1 MYISSFRHLPLRT
14 SSYFLLEH
22 RSIGVPHL
30 VYGDRAADITE
41 ICHNFALDAVLS
53 APFSIKIVKELLKKQ
68 DELLIETIGLR
79 VPVSFYEEDFVL
91 VIRSKD
97 SGKILHI
104 LIFPIHEIWLLPQ
117 N

>member
-1 MYISSFRHLPLRT
+1 LRT

-53 APFSIKIVKELLKKQ
+53 APFSIKIVKELLI
-68 DELLIETIGLR
+68 D
-79 VPVSFYEEDFVL
+79 
-91 VIRSKD
+91 
-97 SGKILHI
+97 
-104 LIFPIHEIWLLPQ
+104 
-117 N
+117 